1 MKSPF
6 SSIARFFRDVA
17 LVAAVLFL
25 LVFGVDFAARFG
37 WRPAGPLGGLFGGG
51 SEAVERGVAEL
62 DRRTALLDAKVGCIG
77 TNTVELARQ
86 LDRIE
91 EKLDRLVRMA
101 TPYVPDGMRPAGP
114 AAGVERPAAER

>member
-6 SSIARFFRDVA
+6 KPIARFFRDVA
-17 LVAAVLFL
+17 MVAATLFL
-25 LVFGVDFAARFG
+25 LLFGADFAARFG
-37 WRPAGPLGGLFGGG
+37 LRPGGGLGRLFGGG

-77 TNTVELARQ
+77 TNTLELARQ

-91 EKLDRLVRMA
+91 EKLDRLMRMA
-101 TPYVPDGMRPAGP
+101 TPYVPDGMDP
-114 AAGVERPAAER
+114 AAPVGGTGR

>member
-17 LVAAVLFL
+17 MVAAVLFL
-25 LVFGVDFAARFG
+25 LLFGADFAARFG
-37 WRPAGPLGGLFGGG
+37 WRPVGLFGGG
-51 SEAVERGVAEL
+51 SEVVEKGVAEL

-91 EKLDRLVRMA
+91 EKLDRLMRMA
-101 TPYVPDGMRPAGP
+101 TPYVPDGMKPAV
-114 AAGVERPAAER
+114 AR